1 VTLIISNADV
11 EKVLTMKD
19 TIAALENSYRKLAV
33 EEAVCR
39 PRIDVQ
45 IPTKDPNKVYQWGT
59 MEGGSIDGYFAIRMK
74 SDVVYE
80 QQYNGV
86 VTQEK
91 YCTRPGLYCGLI
103 LLIAIENGEPV
114 AILNDG
120 ILQHMRVG
128 ADGGIGVKY
137 MAREDSHVVGI
148 LGSGGM
154 ARSHM
159 AAFTEVR
166 DIKKIQV
173 YSPTPANREAFAEEM
188 RALYSVEVTV
198 CDTPRDIYKGADI
211 VAGLTDSAVPVLNG
225 EWLEKGTQCWRG
237 RPPRRRHLEAHRR
250 LLPLRQRAGAV
261 GHSRDGARRRVRDLR
276 RPPGLQRELQAQ
288 ESRQARAPGSAA
300 RAHGLVQGRPRRQQS
315 RAHGA
320 RSDHLFGARQSPGRA
335 VLCRRRRR
343 LRESEGEGPRLCA
356 ADGAFVAGYSGLI
369 RGARRLGENA
379 HRFGNAYGASGADWM
394 PPPLRGAVP
403 NDPLPPPSE
412 LLPFAAGAT
421 VIWISEPPSVVP
433 LICTEATRFWRV

>member
-225 EWLEKGTQCWRG
+225 EWLEKGTHVVNVGAGG
-237 RPPRRRHLEAHRR
+237 RPDDATLKRTD
-250 LLPLRQRAGAV
+250 V
-261 GHSRDGARRRVRDLR
+261 Y
-276 RPPGLQRELQAQ
+276 
-288 ESRQARAPGSAA
+288 
-300 RAHGLVQGRPRRQQS
+300 
-315 RAHGA
+315 
-320 RSDHLFGARQSPGRA
+320 F
-335 VLCRRRRR
+335 
-343 LRESEGEGPRLCA
+343 
-356 ADGAFVAGYSGLI
+356 
-369 RGARRLGENA
+369 
-379 HRFGNAYGASGADWM
+379 RFGNAPAPWGIPEMALADEYVTYAARPAYNANFKLKKAGKRGHQEALPERMVLFKDILAGSNRGRTARDQITYSERGNLQGAQFYAVAGVAYEKAKA
-394 PPPLRGAVP
+394 RGLGYV
-403 NDPLPPPSE
+403 LPTE
-412 LLPFAAGAT
+412 LLLQD
-421 VIWISEPPSVVP
+421 I
-433 LICTEATRFWRV
+433 RD